1 MTMRTW
7 TVGMGAEVG
16 TDAGMGMGAEEAH
29 GLMTLEVGMVKAAT
43 GVEDTM
49 GLVPTAMDMG
59 TEMGTVAEDTQG
71 LMATA
76 MDIPAEDTHGL
87 MA

>member
-1 MTMRTW
+1 MTMMTW
-7 TVGMGAEVG
+7 TLGMGAEVG
-16 TDAGMGMGAEEAH
+16 MDAGMSMAAEEAH
-29 GLMTLEVGMVKAAT
+29 GLMTLEVGMVKADTA
-43 GVEDTM
+43 VEDTM

-59 TEMGTVAEDTQG
+59 TEMGTVAEDMQG

>member
-1 MTMRTW
+1 MTMMTW
-7 TVGMGAEVG
+7 TLGMGAEVG
-16 TDAGMGMGAEEAH
+16 MDAGMSMAAEEAH

-59 TEMGTVAEDTQG
+59 TEMGTVAEDMQG

-76 MDIPAEDTHGL
+76 MDIPVEETQGL